1 MQVVRFLPRH
11 LLELELQPAQFDLAR
26 TILRSDYGTALAL
39 AGPCFT
45 VMLDRRPV
53 ACAGVDLAHAQRGE
67 VWALLSVESGSVM
80 RRMTR
85 AAAGYFATCGIRRL
99 EVVVATDFAAGNQ
112 WARMLGFRFEAR
124 MPGYQPDGADANLY
138 ARVSP

>member
-1 MQVVRFLPRH
+1 MQVVRFLPQH
-11 LLELELQPAQFDLAR
+11 LLELVLQPAQADLVE
-26 TILRSDYGTALAL
+26 TIRNPAYGVALAL

-45 VMLDRRPV
+45 VMLDGRPV

-67 VWALLSVESGSVM
+67 VWALLSQESGAVM

-112 WARMLGFRFEAR
+112 WARMLGFQLEAPMR
-124 MPGYQPDGADANLY
+124 GYLPDGATANLY
-138 ARVSP
+138 ARVQP